1 MHTFQCL
8 PRSSRRFNAYQGE
21 KIRILLQ
28 RLFNGGD
35 PVGLFR
41 MPGAQV
47 VSSTCRMGDERDGQ
61 S

>member
-1 MHTFQCL
+1 M

-35 PVGLFR
+35 PVRLFR
-41 MPGAQV
+41 MPSAQV
-47 VSSTCRMGDERDGQ
+47 VLSTVRMGDERGGQ

>member
-1 MHTFQCL
+1 MHTFQCM
-8 PRSSRRFNAYQGE
+8 PRSSGCFNAYQGK

-28 RLFNGGD
+28 RLFNGGY

-41 MPGAQV
+41 MPCAQV
-47 VSSTCRMGDERDGQ
+47 VSSTVRMGDERGGQ